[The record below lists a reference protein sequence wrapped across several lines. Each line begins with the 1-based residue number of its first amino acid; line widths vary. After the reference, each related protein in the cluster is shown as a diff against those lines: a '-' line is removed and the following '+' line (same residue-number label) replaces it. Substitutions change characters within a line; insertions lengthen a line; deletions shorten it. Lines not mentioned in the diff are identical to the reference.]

1 MRDRSEGDRERF
13 KIMDMSPQELVSK
26 IDSLENDRA
35 LLESKMLALQA
46 QHDNI
51 HTEAR
56 SHFRSL
62 YLILIGQEGDDFL
75 IGDKLVTLNR
85 NCGADTGR
93 AIVIKPL
100 QSL

>member
-1 MRDRSEGDRERF
+1 
-13 KIMDMSPQELVSK
+13 MDMSPQELVSK

-46 QHDNI
+46 QHDSI

-62 YLILIGQEGDDFL
+62 YLILIGQKGDDFL
-75 IGDKLVTLNR
+75 IEGRLVTLNR
-85 NCGADTGR
+85 NCGADVGR
-93 AIVIKPL
+93 AIVIRPL